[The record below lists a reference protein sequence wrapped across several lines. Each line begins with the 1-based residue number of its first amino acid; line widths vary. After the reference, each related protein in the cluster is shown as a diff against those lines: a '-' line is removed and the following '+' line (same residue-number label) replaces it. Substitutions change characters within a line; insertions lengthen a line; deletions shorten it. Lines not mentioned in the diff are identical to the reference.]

1 MDAIELARHSADRMV
16 AHDEA
21 LRALGIEIDI
31 PAPGEAIA
39 RLEVTAAMINGF
51 GICHGGFV
59 FTLADTAFAFACNA
73 YGQVTVAAGA
83 SIDFLRPAYA
93 GDRLEASACE
103 QHRGRRHG
111 IYDVVVRNQDGRKV
125 AVFRG
130 RAQTTDRPLPGE
142 AGPAGHDAGN
152 DTDRIENP
160 EKT

>member
-21 LRALGIEIDI
+21 TRALGIRIEI

-39 RLEVTAAMINGF
+39 RFEVTAAMINGF
-51 GICHGGFV
+51 GLCHGGYV

-73 YGQVTVAAGA
+73 YGRVTVAAGA
-83 SIDFLRPAYA
+83 AIEFLRPVYA

-103 QHRGRRHG
+103 QHRGRRQG
-111 IYDVVVRNQDGRKV
+111 IYDVVVRNQDGRSV

-130 RAQTTDRPLPGE
+130 RAQATDRPLPG
-142 AGPAGHDAGN
+142 AADAGRN
-152 DTDRIENP
+152 DAG
-160 EKT
+160 K